1 MIYLKTPYQIDC
13 IEYVNKLG
21 AEFLE
26 LCYDHIK
33 IGVATFELEELS
45 IKFCEKYNVRPS
57 FYKYSGFPHRLC
69 VSINDE
75 IVHGFPSSYVVKDG
89 DIVSV
94 DFGVEKDGYF
104 SDAAFTKIV
113 GKVPKNVAKLVKT
126 TEECLYRG
134 IDQAVADNR
143 LFDISLAIQTHAN
156 SKNFDTIRK
165 FVGHG
170 VGLQVHEQPQVPNY
184 VSIGVNWKLRPGMV
198 LAIEPMLVEGSYE
211 TKVHSNNWTVF
222 TADGKMAA
230 HFEHS
235 IAILDTGPK
244 ILSKL

>member
-1 MIYLKTPYQIDC
+1 MIYLKTPQQINN

-26 LCYDHIK
+26 MCYDSIK
-33 IGVATFELEELS
+33 PGMVTSELEELS
-45 IKFCEKYNVRPS
+45 IKFCEKHNVKPS
-57 FYKYSGFPHRLC
+57 FYKYSGFPCRLC
-69 VSINDE
+69 VSVNDE
-75 IVHGFPSSYVVKDG
+75 IVHGFPSDYTVKSG

-113 GKVPKNVAKLVKT
+113 GKVPKNIRKLVET

-134 IDQAVADNR
+134 ISQAVVGNR
-143 LFDISLAIQTHAN
+143 LFDISLAIQTYAIRQ
-156 SKNFDTIRK
+156 NFDVVRE

-170 VGLQVHEQPQVPNY
+170 VGLQVHEPPQVPNY
-184 VSIGVNWKLRPGMV
+184 VSIGTNWKLRSGMV
-198 LAIEPMLVEGSYE
+198 IAIEPMLVEGSYK
-211 TKVHSNNWTVF
+211 TRTHPNNWTIF

-235 IAILDTGPK
+235 IAILETGTK

>member
-1 MIYLKTPYQIDC
+1 MIFLKTPHQIDR

-26 LCYDHIK
+26 ACYDYIK
-33 IGVATFELEELS
+33 SGVSTFELEELS
-45 IKFCEKYNVRPS
+45 IKFCEKYNVKPS

-75 IVHGFPSSYVVKDG
+75 IVHGFPSDYIIKSG

-94 DFGVEKDGYF
+94 DFGVEKNGYF

-113 GKVPKNVAKLVKT
+113 GNVTENIRKLVET
-126 TEECLYRG
+126 TEECLYKG
-134 IDQAVADNR
+134 INQAMSGHR
-143 LFDISLAIQTHAN
+143 LFDISSAIQLHAA
-156 SKNFDTIRK
+156 SQNFDTIRK

-184 VSIGVNWKLRPGMV
+184 VSIGTNWKLRVGMV
-198 LAIEPMLVEGSYE
+198 LAIEPMLVEGSYD
-211 TKVHSNNWTVF
+211 TRIHHNNWTIF
-222 TADGKMAA
+222 TVDGKMAS

-235 IAILDTGPK
+235 IAILETGPK